1 MTNDF
6 FLFVKKKLDMNKTKG
21 FIIAGALGLLMIFI
35 VYVVIIVSRP
45 VPLEIQGEVE
55 ATQIK
60 VASKLVGRIDSL
72 AVKKG
77 DEIGAGML
85 LFTIS
90 SPELEAK
97 FSQASAVRQAAGAQ
111 RDKAFN
117 GAQKE
122 DIQAA
127 FNSWQTALAAAE
139 FTKKTYSRIQNLF
152 QDGVIPEQ
160 QKDEVETKMKA
171 AVETEKAAHSL
182 YEKAKN
188 GARLE
193 DKDAAGALVLQADG
207 VISEVNSYLNE
218 RRITAPIS
226 GEIANVLAERGELI
240 PAGYPVVSIV
250 DLSDVW
256 VTFNL
261 REDLL
266 AAIQK
271 GSLIPARFPALGMK
285 EIMLKVTYINVLGDF
300 ATWNATK
307 TRGDFDMKTFEI
319 HAVPVDPTAGLR
331 PGMSAIVNWDRI
343 RKGI

>member
-1 MTNDF
+1 M
-6 FLFVKKKLDMNKTKG
+6 KKTKAILIG
-21 FIIAGALGLLMIFI
+21 TALGLLLFFIGYAIF
-35 VYVVIIVSRP
+35 IVSRP
-45 VPLEIQGEVE
+45 VPMEIQGEVE

-60 VASKLVGRIDSL
+60 VASKLNGRIDSM

-77 DEIGAGML
+77 DEVLQGSL

-97 FSQASAVRQAAGAQ
+97 FSQASAVRKAAGAQ

-127 FNSWQTALAAAE
+127 FNNWQTSLAAAE
-139 FTKKTYSRIQNLF
+139 LAKKTFSRIQNLY

-160 QKDEVETKMKA
+160 QKDEIQTKMKA
-171 AVETEKAAHSL
+171 ASEMEKAAHSI
-182 YEKAKN
+182 YDKAKN
-188 GARLE
+188 GARYE

-207 VISEVNSYLNE
+207 VISEMNSYLSE
-218 RRITAPIS
+218 RMITAPIR
-226 GEIANVLAERGELI
+226 GEVANVLAESNELI
-240 PAGYPVVSIV
+240 PSGYPVVTIV
-250 DLSDVW
+250 DLTDVW

-266 AAIQK
+266 ADIQK
-271 GSLIPARFPALGMK
+271 GRIIPARFPALKMK
-285 EIMLKVTYINVLGDF
+285 EILLKVTYINVLGDF

-319 HAVPVDPTAGLR
+319 HAVPVIPTEGLR
-331 PGMSAIVNWDRI
+331 PGMSAIVDWERVQ
-343 RKGI
+343 KGI

>member
-1 MTNDF
+1 
-6 FLFVKKKLDMNKTKG
+6 MNKTKG
-21 FIIAGALGLLMIFI
+21 YLIAGALGLLMIFI
-35 VYVVIIVSRP
+35 VYVAIIVSRP
-45 VPLEIQGEVE
+45 VPFEIQGEVE

-60 VASKLVGRIDSL
+60 VASKLAGRIDSL

-97 FSQASAVRQAAGAQ
+97 FSQVSAVRQAAGSQ

-127 FNSWQTALAAAE
+127 YNSWQMALAAAE
-139 FTKKTYSRIQNLF
+139 FAKKTYSRIQNLYE
-152 QDGVIPEQ
+152 DGVIPEQ

-171 AVETEKAAHSL
+171 AGETEKAAHSL
-182 YEKAKN
+182 YEKARN
-188 GARLE
+188 GSRFE
-193 DKDAAGALVLQADG
+193 DKNAAGALVLQADG
-207 VISEVNSYLNE
+207 VISEVSSYLNE
-218 RRITAPIS
+218 RRITAPIR

-240 PAGYPVVSIV
+240 PAGYPVFTIV

-285 EIMLKVTYINVLGDF
+285 EIMLKVIYINVLGDF

-319 HAVPVDPTAGLR
+319 HALPVNQTEGLR
-331 PGMSAIVNWDRI
+331 PGMSAIVNWDRVQKRI
-343 RKGI
+343 

>member
-1 MTNDF
+1 MIKS
-6 FLFVKKKLDMNKTKG
+6 KK
-21 FIIAGALGLLMIFI
+21 FILGGALTLLLLFI
-35 VYVVIIVSRP
+35 VYAIILVAKP

-60 VASKLVGRIDSL
+60 VASKLIGRIDSMTI
-72 AVKKG
+72 KKG
-77 DEIGAGML
+77 DEVVPGMM

-90 SPELEAK
+90 SPEIEAK
-97 FSQASAVRQAAGAQ
+97 FSQASAVRKAVGAQ

-127 FNSWQTALAAAE
+127 DNSWQTALAVAE
-139 FTKKTYSRIQNLF
+139 FAKKSYSRILNLYK
-152 QDGVIPEQ
+152 DGVIPEQ
-160 QKDEVETKMKA
+160 QKDEAETKMKA
-171 AVETEKAAHSL
+171 AIETEKAARSL

-188 GARLE
+188 GARYE

-207 VISEVNSYLNE
+207 VISEVSSYLNE
-218 RRITAPIS
+218 RRITSPIK

-240 PAGYPVVSIV
+240 PAGYPVVTIV

-266 AAIQK
+266 AVVKK
-271 GSLIPARFPALGMK
+271 GSIIPARFPALGMK
-285 EIMLKVTYINVLGDF
+285 EVQLKVSYINVLGDF

-307 TRGDFDMKTFEI
+307 TRGDFDRKTFEI
-319 HAVPVDPTAGLR
+319 HAVPVNQTNGLR
-331 PGMSAIVNWDRI
+331 PGMSAIVNWDLVG
-343 RKGI
+343 KGN

>member
-1 MTNDF
+1 
-6 FLFVKKKLDMNKTKG
+6 MNKTKG
-21 FIIAGALGLLMIFI
+21 LIIAGIFGLLLIFI
-35 VYVVIIVSRP
+35 VYVIIIVTRP
-45 VPLEIQGEVE
+45 VPFEIQGEVE

-77 DEIGAGML
+77 DEIRSGML

-127 FNSWQTALAAAE
+127 YNSWQTALAAAE
-139 FTKKTYSRIQNLF
+139 FAKKTYSRIQNLY

-182 YEKAKN
+182 YEKARN

-207 VISEVNSYLNE
+207 MISEVSSYLNE

-240 PAGYPVVSIV
+240 PAGYPVITIV
-250 DLSDVW
+250 DLTDVW

-319 HAVPVDPTAGLR
+319 HAVPVDQTEGLR
-331 PGMSAIVNWDRI
+331 PGMSAIVNWDLVQ
-343 RKGI
+343 KGI